1 MMHEPTGTWHH
12 GLVAAW
18 WAEFND
24 DFRPHEVDYYR
35 AAVERLGGPVLDA
48 GCGSGRVMIPL
59 LRDGHEVDGCDVS
72 ADMIDACRAKA
83 AAAGFVPRLFVQPLD
98 DIDTGR
104 RYRTIIVCGVFG
116 LGSTRE
122 RDLVALRR
130 MRELLEPGGTL
141 LVDVEMPYADP
152 GHWRYWPMKRR
163 ASLPETLESPQ
174 RRRRASDGS
183 ELAMSSRIMSLDPLE
198 QRMEMEIA
206 VERWRDADLEA
217 QETHR
222 LAIGMYFKNEML
234 MMLERAGFTGIELH
248 GEHEERP
255 PTADDEFVVFVASG

>member
-1 MMHEPTGTWHH
+1 MEHPTGTWHH

-18 WAEFND
+18 WSEFND

-35 AAVERLGGPVLDA
+35 TAVERLGGPVLDA
-48 GCGSGRVMIPL
+48 GCGTGRVMIPL

-72 ADMIDACRAKA
+72 ADMIDVCRSKA
-83 AAAGFVPRLFVQPLD
+83 AAAGFEPRLFVQALD
-98 DIDTGR
+98 EIETGH
-104 RYRTIIVCGVFG
+104 RYATIIVCGVFG
-116 LGSTRE
+116 LGSSRQ

-152 GHWRYWPMKRR
+152 NHWRYWTKAKRP
-163 ASLPETLESPQ
+163 SLPESLEQPEG
-174 RRRRASDGS
+174 RRRASDGS
-183 ELAMSSRIMSLDPLE
+183 AYRMATRIVTIDPLE
-198 QRMEMEIA
+198 QRVEMEIA
-206 VERWRDADLEA
+206 VERFRDDHLETS
-217 QETHR
+217 ETHR

-234 MMLERAGFTGIELH
+234 MMLEQAGFTRIELH

-255 PTADDEFVVFVASG
+255 PSSDDEFVVFVASG